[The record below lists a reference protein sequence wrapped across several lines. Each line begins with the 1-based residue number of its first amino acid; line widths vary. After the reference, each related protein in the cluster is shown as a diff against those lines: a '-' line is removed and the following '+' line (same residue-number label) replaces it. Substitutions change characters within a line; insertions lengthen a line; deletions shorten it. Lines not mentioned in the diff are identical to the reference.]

1 MSTAPQTGT
10 GDARHQPSFF
20 ATKPTSGTLFLRTFL
35 PWQMIRF
42 AWINLRMIIIIFR
55 SHH

>member
-1 MSTAPQTGT
+1 MPEPDSDFGKSLRQ
-10 GDARHQPSFF
+10 QSFF
-20 ATKPTSGTLFLRTFL
+20 ATKPTRFTRFLRTCI

-42 AWINLRMIIIIFR
+42 AFINLRMIQVIRR